1 MAVITP
7 TTGALNFT
15 GDPPQFPRVEVDS
28 SQYPLQKLR
37 NTRSVIPRESRY
49 FAGTVP
55 RAKRAIDKTLRFAPQ
70 REIAI
75 SDVLRS
81 WKTLRDAEAVVEGQ
95 EAGPSLFPALASD
108 PCAQDTFR
116 RLWARIL
123 DKAEL
128 RYRKPHV
135 LRHTYAS
142 LLI

>member
-1 MAVITP
+1 MSAVITP

-15 GDPPQFPRVEVDS
+15 GNPPQFPRVEVNS
-28 SQYPLQKLR
+28 SQHPLQKIAQHKER
-37 NTRSVIPRESRY
+37 HSPRKPIY
-49 FAGTVP
+49 LAGTAP

-128 RYRKPHV
+128 CYRD
-135 LRHTYAS
+135 TS
-142 LLI
+142 